1 MTPKAA
7 QLLDSLEQSSRDRL
21 MQPDLFSTPQIVE
34 ASPPEAS
41 LRDVLAGINP
51 DEITPKQAQAWL
63 YELKR
68 MCED

>member
-1 MTPKAA
+1 
-7 QLLDSLEQSSRDRL
+7 